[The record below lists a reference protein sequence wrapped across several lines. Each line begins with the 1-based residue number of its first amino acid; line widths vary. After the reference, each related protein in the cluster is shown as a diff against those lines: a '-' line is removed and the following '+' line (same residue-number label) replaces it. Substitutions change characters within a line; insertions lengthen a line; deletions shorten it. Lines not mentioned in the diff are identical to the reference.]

1 MQKKKKKHKKEN
13 IHTITLPP
21 GARSS
26 YVAYY
31 IRDQMTHP
39 RWYHCAN
46 HDLANSVLRMHLLLM
61 ISMAG
66 LSYLR

>member
-1 MQKKKKKHKKEN
+1 MDKGCEGWKFFWICIFHL
-13 IHTITLPP
+13 IVTLPP

-31 IRDQMTHP
+31 IRDQ
-39 RWYHCAN
+39 
-46 HDLANSVLRMHLLLM
+46 DLANSVLRTHLLM